1 MIPSLI
7 LDLPAALAWPDD
19 VTPELIATRVA
30 QGHPCVRCP
39 KTATNAYV
47 VHTDDGGRWIDLC
60 PADSDAFIHWADR
73 QIVVIELP
81 TPANPNPGPPASPL
95 VALAEFLSTR

>member
-7 LDLPAALAWPDD
+7 LDLPAALARPDD

-30 QGHPCVRCP
+30 EGRTCVRCL

-60 PADSDAFIHWADR
+60 SADSDAFIRWAQR
-73 QIVVIELP
+73 EIVVIELP
-81 TPANPNPGPPASPL
+81 TPANPNPEPPASPL
-95 VALAEFLSTR
+95 VALVDFLSTR